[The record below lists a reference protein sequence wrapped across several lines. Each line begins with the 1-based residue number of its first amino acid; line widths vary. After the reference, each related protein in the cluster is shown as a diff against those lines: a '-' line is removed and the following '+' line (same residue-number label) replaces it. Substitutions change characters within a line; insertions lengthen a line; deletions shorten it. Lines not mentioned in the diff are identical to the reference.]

1 MDGFFEILMLVA
13 MIWVFS
19 RGAKKRKRQP
29 RPPGADAE
37 ERGDTEERSD
47 QKAVD
52 WDEAIGKVL
61 EGFGLQRPEQGTEQR
76 TSLPEQRPGHV
87 TSRAEQAP
95 PRPEHAPSA
104 RGAEAQRRAE
114 VARQMEVQRAEA
126 RLGSTSMSEQRG
138 WELRDVT
145 AGTAAETGRGR
156 HLARSSD
163 LAEIAGLAEEA
174 ARRRAGP
181 SEPPASVRATR
192 RFMAATP
199 DAEAKGAAPPAA
211 ARQSTSGGLKKLE
224 GLSELE
230 RAIIYAEILG
240 PPKALQSDGEA
251 DS

>member
-19 RGAKKRKRQP
+19 RGAKKKKRQP

-37 ERGDTEERSD
+37 EHGGAEERSD

-61 EGFGLQRPEQGTEQR
+61 EGFGLQRPEQGTEKR
-76 TSLPEQRPGHV
+76 TSPSEQAPLRLEQRPGYV
-87 TSRAEQAP
+87 K

-104 RGAEAQRRAE
+104 RGTEARRRAE
-114 VARQMEVQRAEA
+114 VARQMEAQRTEA
-126 RLGSTSMSEQRG
+126 RRGSTSTSEQRG
-138 WELRDVT
+138 REVRDVT
-145 AGTAAETGRGR
+145 GGTAAETGRGR

-163 LAEIAGLAEEA
+163 LAEIAGLAEAA
-174 ARRRAGP
+174 ARRRAGS

-192 RFMAATP
+192 RFKAATP

-211 ARQSTSGGLKKLE
+211 ARQSASRGLKKLE